1 VTSEVLA
8 RADGRSG
15 ELVLRR
21 TGADLEIVLNGAFLI
36 STANEE
42 SSRALVR
49 AALPHAGGRRLDV
62 LIGGLGLGYALDEAL
77 RLPAV
82 RSVTVAE
89 FEPVVADWFR
99 EFGEERARRA
109 DAAERAG
116 RLTVLLTDVADV
128 LASSPGG
135 YDAVCLDT
143 DNGPDWLVREENAG
157 LYDAGGLRRARAALR
172 PGGVA
177 VFWATG
183 RSAAFEELLL
193 ASFVT
198 IEVMPATDIVAG
210 RPHEYSMY
218 VARPPAEGCPG
229 GTPGVD

>member
-1 VTSEVLA
+1 VGGVTSEVLA

-49 AALPHAGGRRLDV
+49 AALPDGGGPDLDL
-62 LIGGLGLGYALDEAL
+62 LIGGLGLGYAVDEAL
-77 RLPAV
+77 ISSRV

-89 FEPVVADWFR
+89 LEPLVADWFG

-109 DAAERAG
+109 DAAVRAG

-128 LASSPGG
+128 LGSSPAG

-157 LYDAGGLRRARAALR
+157 LYDADGLRRVRAALR
-172 PGGVA
+172 PEGVA

-183 RSAAFEELLL
+183 RSAAFEERLQAAFATVEVVP
-193 ASFVT
+193 AS
-198 IEVMPATDIVAG
+198 DIVSG
-210 RPHEYSMY
+210 WRQEYSMY
-218 VARPPAEGCPG
+218 VARPSAGAAQ
-229 GTPGVD
+229 T